1 MSRSPAAHAV
11 VDLDGGIILAKIDI
25 AAPPERVYRALTD
38 AAEVPTWWGAPEVYR
53 TESWAADLRVGGAWK
68 ATSRSVD
75 GTLFVVG
82 GEYLALDPPRRI
94 VQSWRADWDGG
105 AETRLTIT
113 IDPVAAGS
121 RVTVRHEGFAG
132 RRDSCA
138 DHGAGWEQVLEWL
151 AKHLAPPRASATR

>member
-1 MSRSPAAHAV
+1 MGRA
-11 VDLDGGIILAKIDI
+11 GGLSH
-25 AAPPERVYRALTD
+25 R
-38 AAEVPTWWGAPEVYR
+38 
-53 TESWAADLRVGGAWK
+53 ESWITDLRVGGAWK

-132 RRDSCA
+132 RRQSCA

-151 AKHLAPPRASATR
+151 AKHLAPSRASAMR

>member
-1 MSRSPAAHAV
+1 MSRSPTAHAV

-105 AETRLTIT
+105 TETRLTIT